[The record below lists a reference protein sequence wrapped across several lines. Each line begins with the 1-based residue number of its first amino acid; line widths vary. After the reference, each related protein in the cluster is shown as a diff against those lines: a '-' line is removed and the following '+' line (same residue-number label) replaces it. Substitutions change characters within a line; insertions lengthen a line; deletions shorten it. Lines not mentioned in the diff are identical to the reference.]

1 MKYSDEQRIE
11 KILKYALKLQDY
23 IVEDGVTEDKLLTE
37 EKLQWL
43 VTTPLYNIGE
53 HSYNL
58 SKEFKDS
65 HTYIEWD
72 NISALRHRLVHDYE
86 GINWKIVSDVILKD
100 LPVLTKQLQELVKNQ
115 PNGIL
120 DRFGSDKI
128 EIQRVQEEIKRQK
141 EYDARLNAI
150 RDVDLSVKPQTNA
163 ERLRFFCK
171 KSLEA
176 HGEGYEDYVAE
187 GVKSFLLTTPSV
199 KLEQMTKLIDAVAP
213 VVAFDSEKYHY
224 SEFLKDTIRQ
234 DKQFRKQLANRDKT
248 PNEVLGR

>member
-128 EIQRVQEEIKRQK
+128 EIQRVQEEINRQK

-150 RDVDLSVKPQTNA
+150 RDVDLSVKPKTNA
-163 ERLRFFCK
+163 EKLQQFCK
-171 KSLEA
+171 KALMQ
-176 HGEGYEDYVAE
+176 HYTDDYNGYMIE
-187 GVKSFLLTTPSV
+187 GVKSFLLSTPNV
-199 KLEQMTKLIDAVAP
+199 KLEQMTKLIEVVTP
-213 VVAFDSEKYHY
+213 VVAFDSEKYRY
-224 SEFLKDTIRQ
+224 SEFVKDTIRQ
-234 DKQFRKQLANRDKT
+234 DEQFRKLLANRGKT
-248 PNEVLGR
+248 PKEILR